1 MKTYIFECKKALDFY
16 PISQTKPVFD
26 IRIGSETFLDRICNL
41 VEKKSIALIVR
52 EEISDIA
59 LEAHHN
65 FTVNPDNI
73 EDGLWLSGRVI
84 WDKEAIKLLTEKNT
98 VYICDGDVVAA
109 NLSSDVGAKWHA
121 TREFNSINNENISSI
136 EINVKKCNYLW
147 DILEFIPYT
156 ILEESLQFEPID
168 VSSLKDVIIM
178 EPEKV
183 FVSNSQLLPNIV
195 INAQNGP
202 VIIESNVIIGSQS
215 YIEGPA
221 FVGNG
226 TVVTPLAKIKNCVIG
241 PYCRVGGEVE
251 SSIIQGFSNKVHDGH
266 LGDSYLGEWVNF
278 GAGTSNS
285 NLNNNYSS
293 VKVQVRNS
301 LVDTEKLHIGCF
313 VGDHVKTSIG
323 TLINTGSVIGPG
335 SMIAS
340 PGLIPKTI
348 PSLSWYV
355 NKKFMN
361 INIDKF
367 FTTAVK
373 VKERRD
379 QKFSKAEKKLFK
391 KLQNLN

>member
-1 MKTYIFECKKALDFY
+1 M
-16 PISQTKPVFD
+16 
-26 IRIGSETFLDRICNL
+26 
-41 VEKKSIALIVR
+41 
-52 EEISDIA
+52 
-59 LEAHHN
+59 
-65 FTVNPDNI
+65 
-73 EDGLWLSGRVI
+73 
-84 WDKEAIKLLTEKNT
+84 
-98 VYICDGDVVAA
+98 
-109 NLSSDVGAKWHA
+109 
-121 TREFNSINNENISSI
+121 
-136 EINVKKCNYLW
+136 
-147 DILEFIPYT
+147 
-156 ILEESLQFEPID
+156 QFEPID
-168 VSSLKDVIIM
+168 VSSFKDVIIM

-183 FVSNSQLLPNIV
+183 FVSNSQLLPNVV

-313 VGDHVKTSIG
+313 VGDHVKTAIG